1 MRRLWNDTLM
11 LGGENRAVVVGNA
24 QPALMDWASAQDNC
38 VGSMDAAAA
47 CERRMYIA
55 GDSEARGILEGL
67 RAFGFLGPFAEPAPA
82 APAPVPAP
90 AAVRRRRF
98 RRSRRSRRFRCRRRR
113 GLRRGCR

>member
-1 MRRLWNDTLM
+1 M

-38 VGSMDAAAA
+38 VGSKDAAVA

-67 RAFGFLGPFAEPAPA
+67 GLSGSSGPSPSPPLPLPAAAPA
-82 APAPVPAP
+82 AAPLP
-90 AAVRRRRF
+90 
-98 RRSRRSRRFRCRRRR
+98 RRSRRSRSYRSYRSRRSRSRRRR
-113 GLRRGCR
+113 GIRRGCR